1 MSIHD
6 EISFSISPYV
16 SRVNKAIQF
25 YQANLDKTLNNGLML
40 CIGEGPSAGWPVID
54 GTEVPPL
61 PSLSVSQITNPIGF
75 KRYKTMKFAVSDDAG
90 IYSVGGVLWKV
101 INGDTHEESI
111 SLAKS
116 MGARWLYIEAELETS
131 ELNSGDIYYRQ
142 LGLYSGLKIRTDLVS
157 DYSTRQLFLPGE
169 IERFGGDYSGVLEV
183 YQNTIPMRRPID
195 YRETFSWVLEF

>member
-25 YQANLDKTLNNGLML
+25 FNANLNKTLNTGLML
-40 CIGEGPSAGWPVID
+40 CIAEGPSNGWPVVD
-54 GTEVPPL
+54 DSEVPPL
-61 PSLSVSQITNPIGF
+61 PSLSVSQLINPIGF
-75 KRYKTMKFAVSDDAG
+75 KRFKSMKFAVSDNAG

-101 INGDTHEESI
+101 ITGDTNEDSI
-111 SLAKS
+111 ALAKS

-131 ELNSGDIYYRQ
+131 ELNAGDVYYRQ
-142 LGLYSGLKIRTDLVS
+142 IGLYSNLKIRTDLVP
-157 DYSTRQLFLPGE
+157 DFATRQLFLPEE
-169 IERFGGDYSGVLEV
+169 IERFGGSYTGVLEV